1 MLATRSLT
9 KKFGAFTALS
19 AVDIDLPPA
28 TVLGV
33 IGLNGAGKTTLIRIL
48 LGMVRTT
55 SGEVHL
61 FGAPL
66 SRDRSVWHRVGYLVE
81 TPFPYPGLSVRENLR
96 VHQLLHGTRDARA
109 LDQMI
114 ERLKLGAYADIRAEH
129 LSLGNRQ
136 RLGLAKALLH
146 RPELLILDEPINGL
160 DPEGIIEVR
169 NLLLELAEQGSS
181 ILLSSHILGEV
192 SKVAH
197 QLAILH
203 QGRIVEALSAS
214 ELPTRLHKQLRVH
227 TSDDA
232 AALGVLHSLG
242 HSAIAVGGGIEL
254 TDAQAISDPARVNR
268 TLMEHGLVPQDL
280 HVHEEDL
287 EHYFLRLISTPK
299 A

>member
-1 MLATRSLT
+1 MLTTRALT
-9 KKFGAFTALS
+9 KRFGKFTALS
-19 AVDIDLPPA
+19 AVDIDLRPG

-48 LGMVRTT
+48 LGMVRPT
-55 SGEVHL
+55 SGVVNL

-81 TPFPYPGLSVRENLR
+81 TPYPYPGLSVRENLR
-96 VHQLLHGTRDARA
+96 VHQLLHGTRDALA
-109 LDQMI
+109 LDRMI
-114 ERLKLGAYADIRAEH
+114 ERLKLGAYADVRAEH

-169 NLLLELAEQGSS
+169 NLLVELAAQGSS

-197 QLAILH
+197 QLAIIH

-214 ELPTRLHKQLRVH
+214 KLPARLHKQLSVR
-227 TSDDA
+227 TSDDV
-232 AALGVLHSLG
+232 AALGVLQSLG
-242 HSAIAVGGGIEL
+242 HSASAVGAGIEL
-254 TDAQAISDPARVNR
+254 TDAQAISDPAQVNK
-268 TLMEHGLVPQDL
+268 TLMEHGLVPHEL
-280 HVHEEDL
+280 HVREEDL
-287 EHYFLRLISTPK
+287 EHYFLRLISN
-299 A
+299 AS